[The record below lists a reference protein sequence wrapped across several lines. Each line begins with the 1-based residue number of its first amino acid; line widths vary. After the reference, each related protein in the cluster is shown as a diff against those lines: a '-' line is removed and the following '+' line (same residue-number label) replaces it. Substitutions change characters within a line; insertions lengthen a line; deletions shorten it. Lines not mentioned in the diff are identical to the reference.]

1 MKLPTVKNFLFCC
14 KLETGGL
21 VIGWLATIGSILACI
36 LMAFLGI
43 ASIIG
48 LANFDEFI
56 QNETNT
62 NPQDRDVIKAG
73 LISELTDLIF

>member
-1 MKLPTVKNFLFCC
+1 
-14 KLETGGL
+14 
-21 VIGWLATIGSILACI
+21 
-36 LMAFLGI
+36 MAFLGI

-73 LISELTDLIF
+73 LISELKDFISWKDSFNFS